1 METSC
6 AVFRGHLLYPQTE
19 VEDAVRAVGRSVGP
33 SHFFDEARQT
43 EAQLSGVAVKD
54 VFFHFNWIGCYGE
67 NEGKAQA
74 VQIKQKINQ
83 EQGKKL
89 TFLWLLV
96 ALLDPASPGFNP
108 IQVVQFGGGRK
119 CHGCAT
125 LQRTSPPPTLDSWWE
140 KSFLWPN

>member
-1 METSC
+1 MMETSC

-19 VEDAVRAVGRSVGP
+19 VEDAVRAVGLSVGP

-83 EQGKKL
+83 ERGKK
-89 TFLWLLV
+89 THIFV
-96 ALLDPASPGFNP
+96 AACCVAGP
-108 IQVVQFGGGRK
+108 
-119 CHGCAT
+119 
-125 LQRTSPPPTLDSWWE
+125 
-140 KSFLWPN
+140 SFSRL